1 MNREDGLN
9 RGRKAVWSDLQG
21 RDGVGLR
28 CVRGAGSVMRR
39 RLRVAI
45 VLLLVPGITSPPRCF
60 SASTPSVA
68 VGCPWQHFF
77 ICPLPCRQPFQHQLP
92 SSEEVYVSQPPPHFP
107 LPTLIWCCT
116 AVPLGSAV
124 SLVCQEEEA
133 SLDASADPLP
143 LLTGAPLQPG
153 GHIRRTEVLPPGSS
167 HESQRGQENGL
178 LSGRRLPPRQLPL
191 RPSSS

>member
-1 MNREDGLN
+1 M
-9 RGRKAVWSDLQG
+9 
-21 RDGVGLR
+21 
-28 CVRGAGSVMRR
+28 CVRGGERDEEAQSCDSPSPAG
-39 RLRVAI
+39 AWHHF
-45 VLLLVPGITSPPRCF
+45 PPPRCR

-92 SSEEVYVSQPPPHFP
+92 SSEEADVSQPPPHFP
-107 LPTLIWCCT
+107 LPSLIWCST

-133 SLDASADPLP
+133 RLEASADPLP

-167 HESQRGQENGL
+167 HESQHGQENGL
-178 LSGRRLPPRQLPL
+178 RSGRRLPLRQLPL
-191 RPSSS
+191 YPSSS